1 MIEQRIIENE
11 VYTINILQEL
21 TNNDKIDLEESIKTL
36 QKHKDSSIIRSSKFI
51 VINTHKTINEINIEL
66 INDKIRKL
74 FIVYKTNGK
83 VMYCIEDINIIKEI
97 ESSKLDNINKKELMN
112 KIRLIEESI
121 KELEEYLTKL
131 KEKIGENINEKH
143 NTIS

>member
-51 VINTHKTINEINIEL
+51 IINTHKTINEINIEL

>member
-1 MIEQRIIENE
+1 MNEQRIIENE

-121 KELEEYLTKL
+121 KELEEYLKKL
-131 KEKIGENINEKH
+131 KKEIGENINEKH

>member
-74 FIVYKTNGK
+74 FIVYKTNEK

>member
-83 VMYCIEDINIIKEI
+83 VMYCIEDININKEI

>member
-1 MIEQRIIENE
+1 MNEQRIIENE